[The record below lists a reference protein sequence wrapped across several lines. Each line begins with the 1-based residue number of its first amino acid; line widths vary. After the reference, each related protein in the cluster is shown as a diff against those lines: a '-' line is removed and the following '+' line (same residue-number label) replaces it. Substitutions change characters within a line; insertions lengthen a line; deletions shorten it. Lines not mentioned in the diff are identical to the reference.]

1 MQEKIVTILTPTY
14 NRANLLCNLYNSLV
28 IQDNKKFKWLIIDD
42 GSTDNSREL
51 VSKWVEENKIE
62 IRYIYKK
69 NGGKHTALNLGFEK
83 VNTELTFI
91 VDSDDVLT
99 NNAIETVIHDWE
111 KYKSESV
118 SGLSYLRGYTQNDV
132 IGDRFPDSY
141 AEYNPI
147 DIQFRYKI
155 SGDKAEVWKT
165 DILKKYRFPVYDGEK
180 FQGEN
185 YIWWQIAQEYNM
197 IYINQIIYVT
207 EYHEGGLT
215 KSGRRLRINCPLG
228 GMDNSKMG
236 FNKKFPVQ
244 ERLKRGILF
253 NCYAFFRK
261 ENKRNRLKD
270 SNNHPILVIL
280 TYPFGW
286 LLYLYWKKY
295 L

>member
-1 MQEKIVTILTPTY
+1 MDEMVTILTPTY
-14 NRANLLCNLYNSLV
+14 NRADLLENCYKSL
-28 IQDNKKFKWLIIDD
+28 INQTNKEFKWLIIDD
-42 GSTDNSREL
+42 GSADNTKEIVDTWIKESI
-51 VSKWVEENKIE
+51 IE
-62 IRYIYKK
+62 IEYIYK
-69 NGGKHTALNLGFEK
+69 NNEGKHTALNLGFEK

-99 NNAIETVIHDWE
+99 SDAIDTIIYDW
-111 KYKSESV
+111 KRYNSSSI
-118 SGLSYLRGYTQNDV
+118 SGLSYLRGFSKNDV
-132 IGDRFPDSY
+132 IGDSFPNTY
-141 AEYNPI
+141 VEYNPI

-155 SGDKAEVWKT
+155 SGDKAEVWRT
-165 DILKKYRFPVYDGEK
+165 DILKKYKFPVYNGEK

-185 YIWWQIAQEYNM
+185 YVWWQIALNYNM
-197 IYINQIIYVT
+197 LYINKIIYIT
-207 EYHEGGLT
+207 EYHVGGLT
-215 KSGRRLRINCPLG
+215 RSGRKLRINCPLG

-236 FNKKFPVQ
+236 FDSRFPIQ

-261 ENKRNRLKD
+261 DNKTNRFKET
-270 SNNHPILVIL
+270 NNHLILVGI

>member
-1 MQEKIVTILTPTY
+1 MDKMVTILTPTY
-14 NRANLLCNLYNSLV
+14 NRANLLENCYKSL
-28 IQDNKKFKWLIIDD
+28 INQTNKEFKWLIIDD
-42 GSTDNSREL
+42 GSTDNTKEIVDTWIKESI
-51 VSKWVEENKIE
+51 IE
-62 IRYIYKK
+62 IEYIYK
-69 NGGKHTALNLGFEK
+69 NNEGKHTALNLGFEK

-99 NNAIETVIHDWE
+99 SDAIDTIIYDW
-111 KYKSESV
+111 KRYNSSSI
-118 SGLSYLRGYTQNDV
+118 SGLSYLRGFSKNDV
-132 IGDRFPDSY
+132 IGDSFPNTY
-141 AEYNPI
+141 VEYNPI

-155 SGDKAEVWKT
+155 SGDKAEVWRT
-165 DILKKYRFPVYDGEK
+165 DILKKYKFPVYNGEK

-185 YIWWQIAQEYNM
+185 YVWWQIALNYNM
-197 IYINQIIYVT
+197 LYINKIIYIT
-207 EYHEGGLT
+207 EYHVGGLT
-215 KSGRRLRINCPLG
+215 RSGRKLRINCPLG

-236 FNKKFPVQ
+236 FDSRFPIQ

-261 ENKRNRLKD
+261 DNKTNRFKET
-270 SNNHPILVIL
+270 NNHLILVGI

>member
-1 MQEKIVTILTPTY
+1 MDKMVTILTPTY
-14 NRANLLCNLYNSLV
+14 NRANLLENCYKSL
-28 IQDNKKFKWLIIDD
+28 INQTNKEFKWLIIDD
-42 GSTDNSREL
+42 GSTDNTKEKVDTWIKESI
-51 VSKWVEENKIE
+51 IE
-62 IRYIYKK
+62 IEYIYK
-69 NGGKHTALNLGFEK
+69 NNEGKHTALNLGFEK

-99 NNAIETVIHDWE
+99 SDAIATITCDW
-111 KYKSESV
+111 KRYNTSSI
-118 SGLSYLRGYTQNDV
+118 SGLSYLRGFSKNDV
-132 IGDRFPDSY
+132 IGDSFPNTY
-141 AEYNPI
+141 VEYNPI

-155 SGDKAEVWKT
+155 SGDKAEVWRT
-165 DILKKYRFPVYDGEK
+165 DILKKYKFPVYNGEK

-185 YIWWQIAQEYNM
+185 YIWWQIALKYNM
-197 IYINQIIYVT
+197 LYINKIIYIT
-207 EYHEGGLT
+207 EYHAGGLT
-215 KSGRRLRINCPLG
+215 KSGRKLRINCPLG

-236 FNKKFPVQ
+236 FDPRFPIQ

-261 ENKRNRLKD
+261 DNKTNRFKET
-270 SNNHPILVIL
+270 NNHLILVGI